1 MADESKKYGAQG
13 GKARAEN
20 LSKEELSEIGRRAA
34 LKRWGKELPVA
45 SYAGILRIGDMEL
58 ACAVLEDG
66 TRVLTQA
73 ELLVALGRHR
83 KANVRNVEGEE
94 NIPPV
99 LQGERL
105 KPFISN
111 ELLEKSKPI
120 KFRTA
125 QGAAASGYRAEILPQ
140 ICEVYLKA
148 RDAGALLKQQ
158 GHIAVQADVLMRG
171 LAHVGIIALVDE
183 ATGFQAARTADG
195 LAKILEAF
203 VQKELRK
210 WVRTFPAEF
219 YEQLCRLRDVAFP
232 PARNQFP
239 QYFGHLTN
247 NIVYDRL
254 APGVKEELKKVT
266 PRDERGRHKHR
277 LFQRLTEDIGHP
289 KLREH
294 LASVVTL
301 MRISPDWEAFE
312 RHLDTAL
319 PKWSDQLRL
328 ALSHRDGTLALPF
341 SSAEPEEEQTP
352 T

>member
-1 MADESKKYGAQG
+1 MADKSKEYGALG
-13 GKARAEN
+13 GKARASN
-20 LSKEELSEIGRRAA
+20 LTKDQLSEIGRKAA
-34 LKRWGKELPVA
+34 EARWGPLPA
-45 SYAGILRIGDMEL
+45 AAYSGTLKIGDEEL

-94 NIPPV
+94 NTPPV

-105 KPFISN
+105 KPFVSN
-111 ELLEKSKPI
+111 ELMEKSRPI

-125 QGAAASGYRAEILPQ
+125 QGSSASGYRAEILPQ

-148 RDAGALLKQQ
+148 RDAGALAKHQQ
-158 GHIAVQADVLMRG
+158 HIAVQADILMRG

-183 ATGFQAARTADG
+183 ATGFQAARSADA
-195 LAKILEAF
+195 LARILEAF

-219 YEQLCRLRDVAFP
+219 YENLCRLRGVPFP
-232 PARNQFP
+232 PTKKTFP

-254 APGVKEELKKVT
+254 APGVKDELKRIT
-266 PRDERGRHKHR
+266 PRDDKGRHRDR
-277 LFQRLTEDIGHP
+277 LFQRLTEDVGHP
-289 KLREH
+289 RLREH

-301 MRISPDWEAFE
+301 MKISPDWALFEA
-312 RHLDTAL
+312 HLDIAL
-319 PKWSDQLRL
+319 PKWSEQLRL
-328 ALSHRDGTLALPF
+328 FSATALPS
-341 SSAEPEEEQTP
+341 SSAASQEPELTP
-352 T
+352 TDG